1 MIILELSQYL
11 MYNFYYNVLKKRY
24 DDKIKLLFTDTDSL
38 CVEIETDDV
47 YKDME
52 EQKEYYDFSEYPK
65 DHFLNRT
72 ENQAVVGKYKDEM
85 EGKIITEFVGL
96 RSKLYSLTIQDE
108 IKQKKVAKGVKNVLL
123 IKNQNLMIIKM
134 YQKIKQ
140 RKKKI

>member
-1 MIILELSQYL
+1 M
-11 MYNFYYNVLKKRY
+11 KKRY
-24 DDKIKLLFTDTDSL
+24 GDKIKLLFTDTDSL

-65 DHFLNRT
+65 DHFLYST

-108 IKQKKVAKGVKNVLL
+108 KKQKKLLKVLKNVSL
-123 IKNQNLMIIKM
+123 IKN
-134 YQKIKQ
+134 
-140 RKKKI
+140 